1 MEWAPFKCKETNV
14 CMKASWI
21 SSARFAR
28 RVRHLMLLMSICGTN
43 SRAKLL
49 LVGQAVS
56 LYVGLGF
63 VQSDGVVW

>member
-1 MEWAPFKCKETNV
+1 
-14 CMKASWI
+14 MKASWI